1 MRDKTF
7 IIAEAGVNHNGES
20 SLAFKLVDIAKESG
34 ADAVKFQLFCSENL
48 VTKYAVKADYQLKD
62 KESNTQLE
70 MLKKLELSKKNYQ
83 DLKNYCKK
91 KKIEFMCTAF
101 DKVNLNFLV
110 DKLNV
115 KTLKIGSGEI
125 TNGPLLM
132 AHAKKNQDLIL
143 STGMSNLTEV
153 KEALSVIAYGYLNLN
168 IKINNPTLENFKNAY
183 VSSLG
188 QNILKKKVTLL
199 HCTTEYPAPTC
210 DLNLKAISTMRDY
223 FGLKVGYSDHS
234 KGVHASI
241 AAVYLGAKVI
251 EKHFTLDKTLN
262 GPDHKA
268 SLEPNELKDL
278 IAKIRTLEK
287 MNNNEKLKFINSIN
301 DFDQM
306 LGNGIKKLMNSETKN
321 IEIAR
326 RYLVAKNDIFIGE
339 KFTGKNLTCKRSKQ
353 GFSPMLYWNF
363 LGKLAKKNYLKDDII
378 Q

>member
-34 ADAVKFQLFCSENL
+34 ADAVKFQLFSSENL
-48 VTKYAVKADYQLKD
+48 VTKYAVKANYQLKD

-70 MLKKLELSKKNYQ
+70 MLKKLELSKKNYE

-91 KKIEFMCTAF
+91 KKIDFMCTAF

-115 KTLKIGSGEI
+115 KTLKIASGEI

-132 AHAKKNQDLIL
+132 AHAKKNKNLIL

-153 KEALSVIAYGYLNLN
+153 KEALSVIAHGYLNLD
-168 IKINNPTLENFKNAY
+168 IKINNPSLENFKNAY

-188 QNILKKKVTLL
+188 QDILKKKVTLL
-199 HCTTEYPAPTC
+199 HCTTEYPAPMS
-210 DLNLKAISTMRDY
+210 DLNLKAILTMRDH

-234 KGVHASI
+234 KGIYTSI

-278 IAKIRTLEK
+278 ITKIRKLESMK
-287 MNNNEKLKFINSIN
+287 HDERLKFINSIN

-306 LGNGIKKLMNSETKN
+306 LGNGIKKAMNSEIKN

-326 RYLVAKNDIFIGE
+326 RYLVAKNNILIGE
-339 KFTGKNLTCKRSKQ
+339 KFTEKNLTCKRSKQ
-353 GFSPMLYWNF
+353 GFSPMRYWDF
-363 LGKLAKKNYLKDDII
+363 LGKQSKKNYLKDDTI
-378 Q
+378 